1 MSILFAVLVLA
12 AELAACLAVL
22 AYAAVTLGFQGESY
36 RRGLDPFQAALTWLA
51 VLLALAPLL
60 VTVWVA
66 WRRLFSS
73 RPWEDVP
80 LGLGLPAVALLA
92 GAVLAL
98 LAFQGGELAH
108 AWASEKQR
116 AEERRVLRA
125 QVEAGERGKACELVV
140 KDPRCTRADM
150 QRCREVLE
158 SLGSP
163 DARWHELEKFLTA
176 GGGFERFNPKELGFT
191 PAWDF
196 NHHLVVVRHDQEWF
210 LRTFYTALLARPE
223 TFTTLEGLQ
232 RLRDV
237 LRSSRRDWG
246 WTHAAGKVL
255 RAELL
260 PEVTRR
266 FAEAQARLRGSEEL
280 RGAFTST
287 ADALARMQ
295 EPPRDEEPPVP
306 TLAQPAP
313 RESIGLARL
322 ESEDGRLHL
331 WLRATPTEGEFG
343 DVYLGFDTHPS
354 YGKDGRAILR
364 HLGGLAPG
372 EVKPVPPLD

>member
-1 MSILFAVLVLA
+1 MSMLLAVLALA
-12 AELAACLAVL
+12 AELVACLAVL
-22 AYAAVTLGFQGESY
+22 AFAAVTLGFQGEAY
-36 RRGLDPFQAALTWLA
+36 RRGLDPLQAALTWLA

-60 VTVWVA
+60 VTLWVA

-73 RPWEDVP
+73 QPWADVP
-80 LGLGLPAVALLA
+80 LGLGLPVVALLA
-92 GAVLAL
+92 GSVLAL

-108 AWASEKQR
+108 SRASEKQR
-116 AEERRVLRA
+116 AEERRALRA
-125 QVEAGERGKACELVV
+125 QVEAGDRGKACELVV

-158 SLGSP
+158 SLDSP
-163 DARWHELEKFLTA
+163 DARWRELKKFLTD
-176 GGGFERFNPKELGFT
+176 GDYFESFNPKELGFT
-191 PAWDF
+191 PTWDF
-196 NHHLVVVRHDQEWF
+196 KSLVVVRHDQEWF
-210 LRTFYTALLARPE
+210 LRTFYAALLARPE
-223 TFTTLEGLQ
+223 TFSTPEGLR
-232 RLRDV
+232 RLGGV
-237 LRSSRRDWG
+237 LGSSRRDQG

-266 FAEAQARLRGSEEL
+266 LAEAQPRGSQELQNAFEEATNQLTRLR
-280 RGAFTST
+280 T
-287 ADALARMQ
+287 
-295 EPPRDEEPPVP
+295 PPEDEEPPVP

-322 ESEDGRLHL
+322 ESENGRLHL

-354 YGKDGRAILR
+354 YGKEGQALLD

>member
-1 MSILFAVLVLA
+1 MGTLLAVLALA
-12 AELAACLAVL
+12 AELVACLAVL
-22 AYAAVTLGFQGESY
+22 AFAAVTIGFQGESY
-36 RRGLDPFQAALTWLA
+36 RRGLEPLQLALTWLA
-51 VLLALAPLL
+51 VILAFAPLL

-73 RPWEDVP
+73 RPWADVP

-92 GAVLAL
+92 GSVLAM
-98 LAFQGGELAH
+98 LAFLGGELAH
-108 AWASEKQR
+108 SRAWEKRQ
-116 AEERRVLRA
+116 AEERSALRA
-125 QVEAGERGKACELVV
+125 QVEAGEREKACDLVV

-150 QRCREVLE
+150 RRCREVLE
-158 SLGSP
+158 SLGTP
-163 DARWHELEKFLTA
+163 DARWRELKKFLDA
-176 GGGFERFNPKELGFT
+176 GGYFESFNPKELGFSPT
-191 PAWDF
+191 WDF
-196 NHHLVVVRHDQEWF
+196 NKSLVVVRHDQEWF
-210 LRTFYTALLARPE
+210 LRTFYASLLARPE
-223 TFTTLEGLQ
+223 TFSTPEGLR
-232 RLRDV
+232 RLGNV
-237 LRSSRRDWG
+237 LQSSSRHRG

-266 FAEAQARLRGSEEL
+266 LAEAQPRLQGSVEFQYPFEDVTNQLTRLRTPE
-280 RGAFTST
+280 
-287 ADALARMQ
+287 
-295 EPPRDEEPPVP
+295 DEEPPMP

-322 ESEDGRLHL
+322 DSEDGRLHL

-354 YGKDGRAILR
+354 YGKEGRAVLR
-364 HLGGLAPG
+364 HLGGLEPG

>member
-1 MSILFAVLVLA
+1 MGTLLAVLALA
-12 AELAACLAVL
+12 AELVACLAVL
-22 AYAAVTLGFQGESY
+22 AFAAVTLGFQGEAY
-36 RRGLDPFQAALTWLA
+36 RRGLDPLQAALTWLA

-60 VTVWVA
+60 VTLWVA

-73 RPWEDVP
+73 QPWAGVP
-80 LGLGLPAVALLA
+80 LGLGLPVVVLLA

-108 AWASEKQR
+108 AWASEKRR
-116 AEERRVLRA
+116 AEERSALRA

-150 QRCREVLE
+150 RRCREVLE

-163 DARWHELEKFLTA
+163 DARWRELKKFLTD
-176 GGGFERFNPKELGFT
+176 GGHFESFNPKELGFAPT
-191 PAWDF
+191 WDF
-196 NHHLVVVRHDQEWF
+196 NESLVVVRHDQEWF
-210 LRTFYTALLARPE
+210 LRTFYPALLARPE
-223 TFTTLEGLQ
+223 TFSTPEGLQ
-232 RLRDV
+232 RLGGV
-237 LRSSRRDWG
+237 LLSSSRHWG
-246 WTHAAGKVL
+246 WTHAAGRVL

-266 FAEAQARLRGSEEL
+266 LAEAQPRLQGSQEL
-280 RGAFTST
+280 QYAFENVTNQLT
-287 ADALARMQ
+287 RLQ
-295 EPPRDEEPPVP
+295 TPPQDEEPPVP

-322 ESEDGRLHL
+322 ESADGRLHL
-331 WLRATPTEGEFG
+331 WLRATPTEGELG

-354 YGKDGRAILR
+354 YGKEGRAILN
-364 HLGGLAPG
+364 HLGGLEPG
-372 EVKPVPPLD
+372 EVKPVPPFD

>member
-1 MSILFAVLVLA
+1 MGTLLAVLALA
-12 AELAACLAVL
+12 AELVACLAVL
-22 AYAAVTLGFQGESY
+22 AFAAVTLGFQGEAY
-36 RRGLDPFQAALTWLA
+36 RRGLDPLQAALTWLA

-73 RPWEDVP
+73 QPWAGVP
-80 LGLGLPAVALLA
+80 LGLGLPVVVLLA

-108 AWASEKQR
+108 ARASEKRR
-116 AEERRVLRA
+116 AEERRALRA

-140 KDPRCTRADM
+140 MDPHCTRADM
-150 QRCREVLE
+150 RRCREVLE
-158 SLGSP
+158 SLDSP
-163 DARWHELEKFLTA
+163 DARWRELKKFLTD
-176 GGGFERFNPKELGFT
+176 GGYFESFNPKELGFSPT
-191 PAWDF
+191 WDF
-196 NHHLVVVRHDQEWF
+196 NKSLVVVRHEQEWF
-210 LRTFYTALLARPE
+210 LRTFYAALLARPE
-223 TFTTLEGLQ
+223 TFSTPEGLR
-232 RLRDV
+232 RLGNV
-237 LRSSRRDWG
+237 LLSSSRHQG

-266 FAEAQARLRGSEEL
+266 LAEAQPRLQGSVELQNALEDAMNSLTRLR
-280 RGAFTST
+280 T
-287 ADALARMQ
+287 
-295 EPPRDEEPPVP
+295 PPQDEEPPMP

-322 ESEDGRLHL
+322 ESENGRLHL

-354 YGKDGRAILR
+354 FGKDGRALLE
-364 HLGGLAPG
+364 HLGGLEPG